1 MRIANPFSG
10 IAPRPRAALR
20 SQFLSVALGFA
31 GLWAI
36 AGDPLSGLASQP
48 AGGIPYPRALQ
59 DARIELS
66 KMASGQTE
74 SLIIGNGDLY
84 GIVWEKDGGLY
95 LRITKNDI
103 WDARIDTSKDGPL
116 PKVNVRTRAMTGST
130 GAPPS
135 YGTHFPN
142 RGAPRRCAS
151 AGRTLPRL
159 RLACGRHWIC
169 NMRWLPSA
177 APTVKELTCG
187 YWRTETWFSL
197 PRSNP

>member
-1 MRIANPFSG
+1 MRNPFLPIALALAG
-10 IAPRPRAALR
+10 I
-20 SQFLSVALGFA
+20 
-31 GLWAI
+31 WAI
-36 AGDPLSGLASQP
+36 AGDPWSGLASQP

-103 WDARIDTSKDGPL
+103 WDARVDTSKDGPL
-116 PKVNVRTRAMTGST
+116 PKVNVRTRAVTGST

-135 YGTHFPN
+135 YGYPFPQ
-142 RGAPRRCAS
+142 PRCA
-151 AGRTLPRL
+151 AAL
-159 RLACGRHWIC
+159 RLGTRERCRAFDWFAGV
-169 NMRWLPSA
+169 LGSA
-177 APTVKELTCG
+177 TCG
-187 YWRTETWFSL
+187 GHHH
-197 PRSNP
+197 PRQR